1 METKYLF
8 VLPVRRRVPN
18 TVNGRTFMRPMRL
31 RVFSDRRMPGAA
43 RCAAVFAALSVVLL
57 TAGAPARAETNWGR
71 DSEFPVQLTI
81 GVQATLPPSFRAEV
95 LKPTERYLKEALPA
109 ARIVYRDMAI
119 DDLKREVSEGRIRA
133 YFADPGFF
141 SDLQS
146 EGRSEELVALRP
158 PETLDPTYSTGIAV
172 VVPATSPVTRLS
184 DLEARTVVSDR
195 PDNFGTQ
202 IIFEGLLADE
212 GVPTD
217 RMRFVYT
224 DFVPPAPLLRLARGE
239 ADAAVVPTCELEW
252 AVEAGLL
259 VRSDFRVLDETTRF
273 SRCAR
278 SSKLFPSV
286 IFGASSS
293 LDASAAR
300 ALTVALLEAPSM
312 PTGAAWSIVTDFS
325 SVKDLYRRLMRGPYE
340 YLRAEAAPNF
350 WERHRQKILWG
361 GAMLLGAL
369 LFVLGYL
376 AHVRALVRRR
386 TRELEAVIREK
397 DRTAGRE
404 RTLREKLERM
414 ERAGI
419 VSELSSFFAHEMRQ
433 PVAAVTAFAGA
444 LKLYAKE
451 NFPDDRLLTHTSS
464 RIVEE
469 AERVSEIVERVR
481 GYARGRRHPSEVR
494 GAMSLLDEALAG
506 FRLSSVSSGLTVHVF
521 ADGDP
526 AVEVEPLE
534 MTLVLLNLLK
544 NAATAMRRSEATTL
558 AVSVGTERE
567 TEGEA
572 GGGNA
577 VEAQNTTQPVD
588 ARVVFRIADFGPKVS
603 DATIAA
609 LEAGEAPGSGSSE
622 GLGLGLMLVRTVVEA
637 HGGELR
643 WRRTEPERG
652 LTVEVRLPARDSAA
666 STSSHKEIRKC
677 LQF

>member
-1 METKYLF
+1 
-8 VLPVRRRVPN
+8 
-18 TVNGRTFMRPMRL
+18 
-31 RVFSDRRMPGAA
+31 MPPYTLALALAA
-43 RCAAVFAALSVVLL
+43 VLL
-57 TAGAPARAETNWGR
+57 TAVAPARAETGWGR
-71 DSEFPVQLTI
+71 DHEFPVQLTI
-81 GVQATLPPSFRAEV
+81 GVQATLPPAFRAEV

-172 VVPATSPVTRLS
+172 VVPAASPVTRLA
-184 DLEARTVVSDR
+184 DLEALTVVSDR
-195 PDNFGTQ
+195 PDDFGTQ

-212 GVPTD
+212 GVSAD

-252 AVEAGLL
+252 AVDAGLL

-300 ALTVALLEAPSM
+300 ALTVALLKAPAM
-312 PTGAAWSIVTDFS
+312 PTGASWSIVTDFS
-325 SVKDLYRRLMRGPYE
+325 IVKDLYRRLKRGPYE
-340 YLRAEAAPNF
+340 YLRAEAEPSF
-350 WERHRQKILWG
+350 WERHRQTILWG
-361 GAMLLGAL
+361 GSAILGAF
-369 LFVLGYL
+369 LFILGYL

-397 DRTAGRE
+397 DRTAARE

-419 VSELSSFFAHEMRQ
+419 VSELSSFFAHEVRQ

-451 NFPDDRLLTHTSS
+451 HFPEDRLLTHTSS
-464 RIVEE
+464 RIVDE

-526 AVEVEPLE
+526 TVEVEPLE

-544 NAATAMRRSEATTL
+544 NAATAMRRSDATTL
-558 AVSVGTERE
+558 AVSVVTERE
-567 TEGEA
+567 DDEA
-572 GGGNA
+572 DDPA
-577 VEAQNTTQPVD
+577 RQSPR
-588 ARVVFRIADFGPKVS
+588 ARVVFRIADLGPKVS

-609 LEAGEAPGSGSSE
+609 SSKSA
-622 GLGLGLMLVRTVVEA
+622 RTSRSA
-637 HGGELR
+637 SCRAFARSLR
-643 WRRTEPERG
+643 ARGIGRREERSPRRRG
-652 LTVEVRLPARDSAA
+652 R
-666 STSSHKEIRKC
+666 
-677 LQF
+677 

>member
-1 METKYLF
+1 
-8 VLPVRRRVPN
+8 
-18 TVNGRTFMRPMRL
+18 MRL
-31 RVFSDRRMPGAA
+31 RVLRGFPSFIRPCVRPHGVRLCTLAL
-43 RCAAVFAALSVVLL
+43 AAVLFSAAAS
-57 TAGAPARAETNWGR
+57 ARAESGWGR
-71 DSEFPVQLTI
+71 DPAFPVQLTI
-81 GVQATLPPSFRAEV
+81 GVQATLPPAFRAEV
-95 LKPTERYLKEALPA
+95 LKPTERYLKEAFPA
-109 ARIVYRDMAI
+109 ARIVYRDMAT

-172 VVPATSPVTRLS
+172 VVPAASPVTRLS
-184 DLEARTVVSDR
+184 DLEVRTIVSDR

-202 IIFEGLLADE
+202 IVFEGLLADE

-300 ALTVALLEAPSM
+300 ALTVALLKAPAM
-312 PTGAAWSIVTDFS
+312 PTGASWSIVTDFS
-325 SVKDLYRRLMRGPYE
+325 SVKDLYRRLKRGPYE

-350 WERHRQKILWG
+350 WERHRQTILWG
-361 GAMLLGAL
+361 GATLFGAL
-369 LFVLGYL
+369 LFILGYL

-397 DRTAGRE
+397 DRTAARE

-419 VSELSSFFAHEMRQ
+419 VSELSSFFAHEVRQ

-451 NFPDDRLLTHTSS
+451 HFPDDRLLTHTSS
-464 RIVEE
+464 RIVDE

-494 GAMSLLDEALAG
+494 GAMSLVDEALAG

-526 AVEVEPLE
+526 TVEVEPLE

-544 NAATAMRRSEATTL
+544 NAATAMRRSDATTL
-558 AVSVGTERE
+558 AVLVGTECE
-567 TEGEA
+567 PEGEA
-572 GGGNA
+572 KGESVLEGRTLPIA
-577 VEAQNTTQPVD
+577 SRAY
-588 ARVVFRIADFGPKVS
+588 VVFRVADFGPKVS

-609 LEAGEAPGSGSSE
+609 LQAGEAPETSRSDTSE

-652 LTVEVRLPARDSAA
+652 LTVEVRLPAHDPGVP
-666 STSSHKEIRKC
+666 TSNTKEIRKC